1 MTIWKG
7 DFTFVVAGVP
17 YVTTAEEAKALDD
30 AIVRLF
36 WDHLDVG
43 YFAANDV
50 ADLIEVSYLSRLD
63 GSSLARRPL
72 ELTVESEWIPGL
84 LETLVEDLVA
94 DSPGLQALRDGLRS
108 AAGPS

>member
-1 MTIWKG
+1 VTIWKG

-17 YVTTAEEAKALDD
+17 YVTTADEAKALDD
-30 AIVRLF
+30 AIVQLY

-63 GSSLARRPL
+63 VSWLARRPL
-72 ELTVESEWIPGL
+72 ELTVESEWIPRVTG
-84 LETLVEDLVA
+84 DA
-94 DSPGLQALRDGLRS
+94 RRRPGRGSSWAPG
-108 AAGPS
+108 AP